1 MTYFRAPRMSLAVQQ
16 LQMRAVWPEL
26 DTRVER
32 GVLVVRGFVR
42 PTAVT
47 RRYKIRL
54 TYRLE
59 RAPQLF
65 VVDPRLERRC
75 EQPDAPIPHTYN
87 QNTPG
92 SEEPCVYYPYSRE
105 WAPTMSLATTIM
117 PWLLTWLVDY
127 EVWQATGQWL
137 GGGVPHGS
145 TKRPNHPRSVGAD
158 AA

>member
-1 MTYFRAPRMSLAVQQ
+1 MSLAVQQ
-16 LQMRAVWPEL
+16 LHMRAVWPKL

-32 GVLVVRGFVR
+32 GLLVARGFVQ
-42 PTAVT
+42 PSAVT
-47 RRYKIRL
+47 LRYKIRL
-54 TYRLE
+54 SYRLGS
-59 RAPQLF
+59 APHL
-65 VVDPRLERRC
+65 VVVEPRLHRRR
-75 EQPDAPIPHTYN
+75 EQPDTPIPHTYN

-105 WAPTMSLATTIM
+105 WTPTMSIATTIM

-127 EVWQATGQWL
+127 EVWQATAQWL

-145 TKRPNHPRSVGAD
+145 TKRPNDPRSAD